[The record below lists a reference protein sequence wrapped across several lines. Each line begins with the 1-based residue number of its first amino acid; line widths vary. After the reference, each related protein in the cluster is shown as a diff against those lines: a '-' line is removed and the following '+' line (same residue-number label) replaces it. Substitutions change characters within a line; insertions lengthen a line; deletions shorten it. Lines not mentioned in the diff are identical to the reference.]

1 MGLRDLVT
9 YIAYLERN
17 NLDSQAFEIAL
28 WSRLA
33 RLVALL
39 LVVILAL
46 PFALGPMRSSGQGAR
61 TVIGILIGAGFI
73 LLSRTLESSG
83 RLFDLE
89 PRIVGWGPTELL
101 AALTVGLLLR
111 TR

>member
-17 NLDSQAFEIAL
+17 NLDAHAFEIAL

-61 TVIGILIGAGFI
+61 TVIGILIGAGFV

-89 PRIVGWGPTELL
+89 PWIVGWGPTVLL
-101 AALTVGLLLR
+101 AALTFGLLLR